1 MKEVG
6 IFYGSSSGKT
16 ESVALRIYE
25 RLGKERS
32 NVQDIAESAPEDL
45 LPYKLLILGIPT
57 WGIGKLQDDWADFLP
72 GLKELDLSGR
82 KVALFGLG
90 DLESYPETF
99 ADALGTLH
107 ESLLSTGCEII
118 GSCSANSYDFIE
130 SAAVR
135 NGKFAGLVLDEKNQP
150 ELTDQRIQGWL
161 HKIIP
166 DYQVT

>member
-1 MKEVG
+1 MNDWGRKDRMYRTLQNLHRK
-6 IFYGSSSGKT
+6 IFCRT
-16 ESVALRIYE
+16 
-25 RLGKERS
+25 
-32 NVQDIAESAPEDL
+32 NC
-45 LPYKLLILGIPT
+45 
-57 WGIGKLQDDWADFLP
+57 LP